1 MHYHYL
7 TIEGNIGA
15 GKTSLCKML
24 AHDFNGKLVLEQF
37 ADNPFLPHFYKNP
50 AQYAFPL
57 ELFFL
62 AERYQQLKD
71 VAAGKDL
78 FNSYIITDY
87 LFAKSHLFAGINL
100 SVEEFSLFQRLSQII
115 QAALP
120 EPDLLVYL
128 HSPVS
133 VILENIAKR
142 GRPYEKDI
150 TGAYLERIQRAYFD
164 YFKTL
169 PHLRIVVLDVSK
181 VNFVENREHYERI
194 LEVLNREQQAGITMM
209 TL

>member
-1 MHYHYL
+1 MRYHYL

-15 GKTSLCKML
+15 GKTSLCKKL
-24 AHDFNGKLVLEQF
+24 AEDFNGKMILEQF
-37 ADNPFLPHFYKNP
+37 ADNPFLPNFYRNP
-50 AQYAFPL
+50 SQYAFPL

-71 VAAGKDL
+71 VAASKDL
-78 FNSYIITDY
+78 FSSYIISDY

-100 SVEEFSLFQRLSQII
+100 SPEEFRLFQRLSQII

-120 EPDLLVYL
+120 EPDLLLYL

-133 VILENIAKR
+133 VILDNIAKR

-150 TGAYLERIQRAYFD
+150 TGAYLERIQKAYFD

-169 PHLRIVVLDVSK
+169 PHLRIVVLDISNI
-181 VNFVENREHYERI
+181 NFVENQADYQRI
-194 LEVLNREQQAGITMM
+194 IEILKSDHPAGVSML

>member
-194 LEVLNREQQAGITMM
+194 LEVLNREQQPGITMM